1 MKQMLLGLDGSR
13 AGRAA
18 ARWSAGLAVAT
29 GSKLTVVHAFEPPY
43 SEVRVGDLHEMLDA
57 RHTEVDGW
65 VRPLADLGAT
75 IRTEVV
81 EGDPR
86 CVIPD
91 LAEREGADLI
101 VLGRSGRGG
110 TPGFL
115 HLGSVVEMLAHDAQ
129 RSLAV
134 IPAETPPDIGRIVV
148 GVDGS
153 VASAAAVAWVAE
165 LAPVVDAD
173 VIAVTV
179 EEPIAEWTPAWS
191 DHNWRRGAIRDLE
204 SWTKPIADT
213 GVDLELVAVENLFP
227 ADGLLGV
234 ATGRDVDLLVVGTRG
249 AGGFAGLRFGGVA
262 MKVVH
267 RASMPLV
274 LVPTP
279 EDR

>member
-13 AGRAA
+13 AGLAA

-29 GSKLTVVHAFEPPY
+29 GSKLTVVHAFTPPY
-43 SEVRVGDLHEMLDA
+43 SEVRVGDLDEMLDA

-65 VRPLADLGAT
+65 VQPLADLGVT
-75 IRTEVV
+75 IRTEVI

-86 CVIPD
+86 SLITE
-91 LAEREGADLI
+91 LAEREDADLV
-101 VLGRSGRGG
+101 VLGRSGHGG
-110 TPGFL
+110 TPGFF

-129 RSLAV
+129 RPLAV
-134 IPAETPPDIGRIVV
+134 IPAETPPDIGRIMV

-153 VASAAAVAWVAE
+153 DESAAAVSWVAE
-165 LAPVVDAD
+165 LAPLVGAD
-173 VIAVTV
+173 VLAVTV

-204 SWTKPIADT
+204 SWTKPIAES
-213 GVDLELVAVENLFP
+213 GVELEFAPVENLFP

-234 ATGRDVDLLVVGTRG
+234 ATGRDVDLVVIGTRG

-262 MKVVH
+262 MKVLH
-267 RASMPLV
+267 RATVPLV
-274 LVPTP
+274 LVPPP
-279 EDR
+279 EER